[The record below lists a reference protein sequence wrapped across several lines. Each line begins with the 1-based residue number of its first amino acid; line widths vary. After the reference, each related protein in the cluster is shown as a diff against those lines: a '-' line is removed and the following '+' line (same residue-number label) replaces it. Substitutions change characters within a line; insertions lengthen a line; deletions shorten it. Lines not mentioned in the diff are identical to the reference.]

1 MQNATLCI
9 ESTERFEVVDGR
21 SAAHE
26 FHKIVSSRLP
36 SLYRSAY
43 RLLGNTADA
52 EDAVQDALLAAHKN
66 LGQFKGRS
74 QMATWVTAIVHN
86 SARMHLRRRLRHIHV
101 SLEEPIGDTFDLSLT
116 DRLADAGPTPEA
128 ECCDSELNNYLRR
141 LTARLSPILLRAF
154 QLRDIDG
161 LSTREAAQILGI
173 PNGTVKVRLARA
185 RKRLKE
191 LLPQTLRPEFRNL
204 TGMHKRVLAA

>member
-1 MQNATLCI
+1 MQNANAYI
-9 ESTERFEVVDGR
+9 QSTERFEVVDGW

-26 FHKIVSSRLP
+26 FHKIVSSRL
-36 SLYRSAY
+36 SALHRSAY

-74 QMATWVTAIVHN
+74 RMSTWVTAIVNN

-101 SLEEPIGDTFDLSLT
+101 SLDEPIGETSDLSLAG
-116 DRLADAGPTPEA
+116 RLADDGPTPET
-128 ECCDSELNNYLRR
+128 ECGESELNNYLRH

-161 LSTREAAQILGI
+161 LSTRETAKVLGI
-173 PNGTVKVRLARA
+173 TNGTVKVRLARA

-191 LLPQTLRPEFRNL
+191 LMPQALSPKFRNL
-204 TGMHKRVLAA
+204 TGAYNRDLAA